1 MMHISIRSRYRLL
14 FICTALL
21 IIRFLLPHGRDNSIE
36 GDIAES
42 INSIL
47 RLSAR
52 ICKNGPNEVQKPM
65 STLKDESRYSAHADT
80 LPPAP
85 LSQLDGGSKK
95 NTKPKPDHSL
105 GNEQD
110 QELLI
115 KVVESDL
122 QWGGTTLQKPP
133 LKPPQEKKPPIA
145 DPFPLLSKPLS
156 PFYKNLLSERTRPPT
171 PHPTH
176 ETPLF
181 IGFTRN
187 WPQLIQCVVSYIAA
201 GWPAPDI
208 YVVENTGVMYS
219 NRDDKLTLQNPFYLN
234 YTQLSMLGGVKVIMT
249 PTLLTFAQLQ
259 NFYAYTALQRNWTEY
274 FWSHQDVVV
283 FSFEEASEGGTPSP
297 DTIAKQG
304 FNIYDRNSSTSLYH
318 RAVSVQSYLRKKLIH
333 TNNMQAKK
341 PPTKWANVFFSY
353 DQLTLVNTASV
364 VDASGW
370 DTHIP
375 FYTSDCDMYI
385 RQKWS
390 NYAHY
395 TTTEAGHVFDV
406 ASVLDDVGALLR
418 LPGIHASFPGDPGVP
433 IEEQGCDD
441 PEDDEFP
448 SSINKASTF
457 LREIN
462 TLTRL
467 SKQTSRFGETYNNL
481 LATIRRMSAQ
491 KYSGGTNSHRNTW
504 QKSQSGGYGEPFYRD
519 AEGFEQGILMQIDLG
534 RSVFSDKWGHRGCDI
549 ARNIKSLGD
558 LAWRVERDWDVEEE
572 GWGHEG
578 GW

>member
-1 MMHISIRSRYRLL
+1 MHIPIRSRYRLL

-21 IIRFLLPHGRDNSIE
+21 LVPFLLPHGRDKSIE
-36 GDIAES
+36 SDIAES

-52 ICKNGPNEVQKPM
+52 ICKKGPNEVQKPV
-65 STLKDESRYSAHADT
+65 SALKDESRYSALAEKI
-80 LPPAP
+80 PPAP

-95 NTKPKPDHSL
+95 ITKPKPDQSP

-110 QELLI
+110 PEPLI
-115 KVVESDL
+115 KVLEADL
-122 QWGGTTLQKPP
+122 QWGDTGPQKPPP
-133 LKPPQEKKPPIA
+133 LKPPREKKSPIA

-156 PFYKNLLSERTRPPT
+156 PFYKNLLTERTRPPT
-171 PHPTH
+171 PHPAH
-176 ETPLF
+176 STPLF

-187 WPQLIQCVVSYIAA
+187 WPQLLQCVVSYIAA

-219 NRDDKLTLQNPFYLN
+219 NRDDKLSLQNPFYLN
-234 YTQLSMLGGVKVIMT
+234 HTQLAMLGGVKVLMT

-259 NFYAYTALQRNWTEY
+259 NFYAHTALERNWTEY

-283 FSFEEASEGGTPSP
+283 FSFEEAAEGGAPSS

-304 FNIYDRNSSTSLYH
+304 FNIYDRNSSSSLYH
-318 RAVSVQSYLRKKLIH
+318 RAVSVQSFLRKKP
-333 TNNMQAKK
+333 NMQA
-341 PPTKWANVFFSY
+341 PTKWANVFFSY
-353 DQLTLVNTASV
+353 DQLTLVNTAAV
-364 VDASGW
+364 VNTGGW

-390 NYAHY
+390 GYTHY
-395 TTTEAGHVFDV
+395 RTAEAGHVFDV
-406 ASVLDDVGALLR
+406 ASVLDDVGVLLR
-418 LPGIHASFPGDPGVP
+418 LPGIHASFSGDPGIP
-433 IEEQGCDD
+433 IEDQAWWKAIYSD
-441 PEDDEFP
+441 PAP
-448 SSINKASTF
+448 SSSSSSTF
-457 LREIN
+457 MREIN

-467 SKQTSRFGETYNNL
+467 SKQTSRFGETYTAL
-481 LATIRRMSAQ
+481 VQVVGRMSDQ

-504 QKSQSGGYGEPFYRD
+504 QKSQSGGRGEPFYRD
-519 AEGFEQGILMQIDLG
+519 PDGFEQGILMQIDLG
-534 RSVFSDKWGHRGCDI
+534 REVFSDKWGHRGCDI
-549 ARNIKSLGD
+549 ARSLVD
-558 LAWRVERDWDVEEE
+558 LAWRLERDWDVDEE
-572 GWGHEG
+572 GWGYEG